1 MLIMACLFFLWKD
14 RDKLFSLKAIFNI
27 FYLFFFG
34 LAPMIQFYN
43 GANSFF
49 KGRPILP
56 HEYATVSMIFLGIV
70 IAYNLLYYYFQ
81 NRKTP
86 LLEKLK
92 KVFENFK
99 IGNPQILL
107 WVAIGIFFIKIS
119 LHELNIINIFSRNNA
134 ESTITNPVLLLA
146 LKNTKTLLII
156 FPITLFTYVLAG
168 KLKVNKYWWGILAI
182 ISLVNAMPIGIPRA
196 LIAVVYLPIIVI
208 LFPKIFKVKYFTLIF
223 IFALSYF
230 FPFFNQFR
238 GGIHSFKDIDFSFET
253 SHLNSGHYDNFYNFA
268 LTFFDMPVTFGK
280 QLLGVVLFFVPR
292 FLWPEKPYGSGR
304 FLAESAGFDWKNVSE
319 NFFAEGYINFGI
331 FGIVVWVILYAL
343 MTMVI
348 DRKGKQSFIKNSA
361 FKIFYLQM
369 IFLSFYIMRG
379 DLMSTFSMLFNF
391 LLVNIFIIKTLD
403 FYERDNKH

>member
-1 MLIMACLFFLWKD
+1 MACLFFLWKD

-331 FGIVVWVILYAL
+331 FGIIVWVILYAL
-343 MTMVI
+343 TTMVI

>member
-1 MLIMACLFFLWKD
+1 MACLFFLWKD

-331 FGIVVWVILYAL
+331 FGIIVWVILYAL

>member
-1 MLIMACLFFLWKD
+1 
-14 RDKLFSLKAIFNI
+14 
-27 FYLFFFG
+27 
-34 LAPMIQFYN
+34 MIQFYN

-56 HEYATVSMIFLGIV
+56 YEYATVSAIFLGIV
-70 IAYNLLYYYFQ
+70 LMYNLLYDNFQ
-81 NRKTP
+81 NRNIP
-86 LLEKLK
+86 LIEKGQPF
-92 KVFENFK
+92 FENFRM
-99 IGNPQILL
+99 GNPQLLL
-107 WVAIGIFFIKIS
+107 WAAFGVFIVKIY
-119 LHELNIINIFSRNNA
+119 LHEINIIDIFSRNNA
-134 ESTITNPVLLLA
+134 ESTIANPIILLA
-146 LKNTKTLLII
+146 LKNTKTLFII

-168 KLKVNKYWWGILAI
+168 KLMVNKYWWGILAC

-196 LIAVVYLPIIVI
+196 LIAVVYLPIIII

-331 FGIVVWVILYAL
+331 FGIIVWVILYAL

>member
-1 MLIMACLFFLWKD
+1 
-14 RDKLFSLKAIFNI
+14 
-27 FYLFFFG
+27 
-34 LAPMIQFYN
+34 MIQFYN

-331 FGIVVWVILYAL
+331 FGIIVWVILYAL
-343 MTMVI
+343 TTMVI

>member
-1 MLIMACLFFLWKD
+1 
-14 RDKLFSLKAIFNI
+14 
-27 FYLFFFG
+27 
-34 LAPMIQFYN
+34 MIQFHN
-43 GANSFF
+43 GVHSFF
-49 KGRPILP
+49 KARPILP
-56 HEYATVSMIFLGIV
+56 DEYTTVSILFLGIV
-70 IAYNLLYYYFQ
+70 IAYNLLYHYFQ
-81 NRKTP
+81 NRKAP
-86 LLEKLK
+86 LLDKVK

-107 WVAIGIFFIKIS
+107 WAATGIFLIKIS
-119 LHELNIINIFSRNNA
+119 LHELNIIDIFSRNNA

-168 KLKVNKYWWGILAI
+168 KLKVNKLWWAILAF
-182 ISLVNAMPIGIPRA
+182 ISIVNALPIGIPRA

-223 IFALSYF
+223 VFALSYL

-238 GGIHSFKDIDFSFET
+238 GGVHSFKDIDFSFET

-268 LTFFDMPVTFGK
+268 LTFFDLPITFGK

-292 FLWPEKPYGSGR
+292 FLWPEKPFGSGR
-304 FLAESAGFDWKNVSE
+304 LLAESAGFEWKNVSE

-331 FGIVVWVILYAL
+331 FGIILWLVFYVFVTVWL
-343 MTMVI
+343 
-348 DRKGKQSFIKNSA
+348 DNKGTISFKNNSA

-379 DLMSTFSMLFNF
+379 DLMSTFSMFFNF
-391 LLVNIFIIKTLD
+391 LLVNLLIIKTVIYD
-403 FYERDNKH
+403 ERDNKH

>member
-1 MLIMACLFFLWKD
+1 
-14 RDKLFSLKAIFNI
+14 
-27 FYLFFFG
+27 
-34 LAPMIQFYN
+34 MIQFYN

-331 FGIVVWVILYAL
+331 FGIIVWVILYAL

>member
-1 MLIMACLFFLWKD
+1 MACLFFLWKD
-14 RDKLFSLKAIFNI
+14 RDNLFSLKSIFNI

-43 GANSFF
+43 GVNSFF

-56 HEYATVSMIFLGIV
+56 YQYATVSLIFLAIV
-70 IAYNLLYYYFQ
+70 WAYNLIYEYYKNKNILFLQ
-81 NRKTP
+81 SGIKIFSQFKALSPNV
-86 LLEKLK
+86 LLA
-92 KVFENFK
+92 
-99 IGNPQILL
+99 IA
-107 WVAIGIFFIKIS
+107 VAIFLIKII
-119 LHELNIINIFSRNNA
+119 LHEYSIIDIFSRNNA
-134 ESTITNPVLLLA
+134 ESTIANPIILLA
-146 LKNTKTLLII
+146 LKNTKTLFII

-168 KLKVNKYWWGILAI
+168 KLMVNKYWWGILAC

-196 LIAVVYLPIIVI
+196 LIAVVYLPIIII

-331 FGIVVWVILYAL
+331 FGIIVWVILYAL

>member
-1 MLIMACLFFLWKD
+1 
-14 RDKLFSLKAIFNI
+14 
-27 FYLFFFG
+27 
-34 LAPMIQFYN
+34 MIQFHN
-43 GANSFF
+43 GVNSFF

-56 HEYATVSMIFLGIV
+56 HEYTTVSILFLGII
-70 IAYNLLYYYFQ
+70 IAYNLLYHYFQ
-81 NRKTP
+81 NRKAP
-86 LLEKLK
+86 LLDKVK

-107 WVAIGIFFIKIS
+107 WAATGIFLIKII
-119 LHELNIINIFSRNNA
+119 LHEYNIIDIFSRNNA

-168 KLKVNKYWWGILAI
+168 KLKVNKLWWAVLAF
-182 ISLVNAMPIGIPRA
+182 ISIVNALPIGIPRA

-223 IFALSYF
+223 VFALSYL

-268 LTFFDMPVTFGK
+268 LTFFDMPITFGK
-280 QLLGVVLFFVPR
+280 QLVGVVLFFVPR
-292 FLWPEKPYGSGR
+292 FLWPEKPFGSGR
-304 FLAESAGFDWKNVSE
+304 LLAESAGFEWKNVSE

-331 FGIVVWVILYAL
+331 FGIILWLVFYVFVTVWL
-343 MTMVI
+343 
-348 DRKGKQSFIKNSA
+348 DNKGTISFKNNSA

-379 DLMSTFSMLFNF
+379 DLMSTFSMFFNF
-391 LLVNIFIIKTLD
+391 LLVNLLIIKTVIYD
-403 FYERDNKH
+403 ERDNKH

>member
-1 MLIMACLFFLWKD
+1 
-14 RDKLFSLKAIFNI
+14 
-27 FYLFFFG
+27 
-34 LAPMIQFYN
+34 MIQFYN

-49 KGRPILP
+49 RGRPILP
-56 HEYATVSMIFLGIV
+56 YEYATVSAIFLGIV
-70 IAYNLLYYYFQ
+70 LMYNLLYDNFQ
-81 NRKTP
+81 NRNLP
-86 LLEKLK
+86 LIEKGQPF
-92 KVFENFK
+92 FENFRMV
-99 IGNPQILL
+99 NPQFLL
-107 WVAIGIFFIKIS
+107 WAAFGVFIVKIS
-119 LHELNIINIFSRNNA
+119 LHELNIIDIFSRNNA
-134 ESTITNPVLLLA
+134 ESTIANPIILLA
-146 LKNTKTLLII
+146 LKNTKTLFII

-168 KLKVNKYWWGILAI
+168 KLMVNKYWWGILAC

-196 LIAVVYLPIIVI
+196 LIAVVYLPIIII

-331 FGIVVWVILYAL
+331 FGIIVWVILYAL
-343 MTMVI
+343 TTMVI

>member
-1 MLIMACLFFLWKD
+1 MACLFFLWKD